1 MVKRDRV
8 QHIMW
13 GYPKKSNNL
22 ELTRGFLEYQK
33 HSNVQLNRFGKSSL
47 KAKARSYKK
56 LVNFLGMMIEKR
68 VSYELPVIR

>member
-22 ELTRGFLEYQK
+22 ELARGFLEYQK
-33 HSNVQLNRFGKSSL
+33 HSNVQLSKFGKSPLVSL
-47 KAKARSYKK
+47 PR
-56 LVNFLGMMIEKR
+56 
-68 VSYELPVIR
+68 PD